1 MTDLTSP
8 LSTTPPFDFTLAT
21 PERIRAGVEAAIARC
36 EALLDGVAS
45 VEGVRTFA
53 DTLQPLDEVANTLA
67 LASGEHGFL
76 TYVAADPA
84 LRDAALEAEQRLDTY
99 GVSAGFRED
108 VAAAVRAFAETAE
121 AQALEGVAARLL
133 AHTQRDH
140 RRNGFDLDAER
151 RARVRTLKERL
162 VHLGI
167 EFRRNIDE
175 YDDALLLRREQL
187 RGLPEA
193 YVERLEVVETAEGAR
208 YRVSL
213 DYPEFY
219 PFLEAAEDE
228 SLRRELFLKNY
239 RRAADVNLP
248 LLTEAIASRHE
259 IAETL
264 GYPSWDA
271 YVIETKMARTPQTA
285 LDFLVDL
292 ERQVRVKAERDIEEL
307 RAEKR
312 RHLASMAASMGER
325 GEPDARLEIWD
336 WRYYQQRVMRE
347 RYQVD
352 QFAVAEYFPLEAV
365 LDGLFEVY
373 QRLVGVRFV
382 PVAETRA
389 WHPDVRLY
397 AVRDASE
404 DAVEGASDGPSIGH
418 FIGHFYMDLHP
429 RPDKYGHAAAFVL
442 RPGRTLPGGG
452 YQSTAAAIVA
462 NFTKPSAGSPSLLR
476 HSEVETLFH
485 EFGHI
490 LHQVLTRS
498 PYVRFAGTNVQR
510 DFVEAPSQMLE
521 HWVWEPAVLRGFTK
535 HVRTGEPLP
544 EALLAQ
550 MVAAKNVGSGLH
562 YLRQIYFARLDLAY
576 HDAGA
581 PNDTDALAEALHGI
595 TGFPFPPDTH
605 FQAGFGHLFGYD
617 AGYYG
622 YLWSQVFGDDM
633 ATRFEQARLAG
644 GPEAEAAAGRDYR
657 RVILEAGG
665 TQDGDALVRAFL
677 GREPSNQA
685 FLREIGLGG

>member
-1 MTDLTSP
+1 MTNQRHDLASD
-8 LSTTPPFDFTLAT
+8 LASTPPFDFTLAT
-21 PERIRAGVEAAIARC
+21 PERIRAGAEAAVARC
-36 EALLDGVAS
+36 EAILAGVAH

-53 DTLQPLDEVANTLA
+53 NTVLPLDDVGATLA

-76 TYVAADPA
+76 TYVASDAA

-99 GVSAGFRED
+99 GTSVGFREEI
-108 VAAAVRAFAETAE
+108 AAAVRAFAETDE
-121 AQALEGVAARLL
+121 ARGLDGVDARLL
-133 AHTQRDH
+133 AHALRDY

-151 RARVRTLKERL
+151 RGRVQALKERL
-162 VHLGI
+162 VVLGV

-175 YDDALLLRREQL
+175 YEDALLLPREGL
-187 RGLPEA
+187 RGLPES
-193 YVERLEVVETAEGAR
+193 YIERLQSVETAEGTR

-219 PFLEAAEDE
+219 PFLEAAEDG
-228 SLRRELFLKNY
+228 SLRRELFLKNHN
-239 RRAADVNLP
+239 RAAEVNLP
-248 LLTEAIASRHE
+248 LLAEAIGIRHE

-264 GYPSWDA
+264 GYASWDA
-271 YVIETKMARTPQTA
+271 YVIETKMAKTPQAA

-307 RAEKR
+307 TAEKR
-312 RHLASMAASMGER
+312 RHLEDPHGT
-325 GEPDARLEIWD
+325 LELWD

-352 QFAVAEYFPLEAV
+352 QFAVAEYFPMEAV
-365 LDGLFEVY
+365 LEGMFEVY

-382 PVAETRA
+382 PVVETKA
-389 WHPDVRLY
+389 WHEDVRLY
-397 AVRDASE
+397 AVE
-404 DAVEGASDGPSIGH
+404 DALEGSEGR

-442 RPGRTLPGGG
+442 KPGRSLADGS
-452 YQSTAAAIVA
+452 YQPTAAAIVA
-462 NFTKPSAGSPSLLR
+462 NFTKPSAGAPSLLR

-490 LHQVLTRS
+490 LHQVMTRS
-498 PYVRFAGTNVQR
+498 PYNRFAGTNVQR

-521 HWVWEPAVLRGFTK
+521 HWTWKPSVLRGFTR

-544 EALLAQ
+544 EALLGQ

-562 YLRQIYFARLDLAY
+562 YLRQLFFARLDLAY
-576 HDAGA
+576 HEAGA
-581 PNDTDALAEALHGI
+581 VKDTDAIAEALHGI
-595 TGFPFPPDTH
+595 TGFPFPAGTH

-633 ATRFEQARLAG
+633 ATRFEG
-644 GPEAEAAAGRDYR
+644 GPEAEVAAGLDYR
-657 RVILEAGG
+657 RTILEAGG
-665 TQDGDALVRAFL
+665 TQDGADLVRGFL
-677 GREPSNQA
+677 GREPSNAA
-685 FLREIGLGG
+685 FLREIGLVG

>member
-1 MTDLTSP
+1 MPDRSADLAS
-8 LSTTPPFDFTLAT
+8 TPPFDFTLAT
-21 PERIRAGVEAAIARC
+21 PERIRAGTEEAIARC
-36 EALLDGVAS
+36 DAILDGVARA
-45 VEGVRTFA
+45 GVAGIGGARTFA
-53 DTLQPLDEVANTLA
+53 NTIAPLDEVASVLA

-76 TYVAADPA
+76 TYVAADA
-84 LRDAALEAEQRLDTY
+84 TLRDVALEAEQRLDTY
-99 GVSAGFRED
+99 GTAVHFRED
-108 VAAAVRAFAETAE
+108 VAAAVRAYAEGEE
-121 AQALEGVAARLL
+121 ARALEGVDARLL
-133 AHTQRDH
+133 AHTLRDT
-140 RRNGFDLDAER
+140 RRNGFDLDAPR
-151 RARVRTLKERL
+151 RGRVQALKERL
-162 VHLGI
+162 VRLGV

-175 YDDALLLRREQL
+175 FEDALLLRLEEL
-187 RGLPEA
+187 RGLPTS
-193 YVERLEVVETAEGAR
+193 YIDRLQTVETPEGPR

-228 SLRRELFLKNY
+228 SLRRELFLKNHN
-239 RRAADVNLP
+239 RAADINLP
-248 LLTEAIASRHE
+248 LLAEAIGIRHE

-271 YVIETKMARTPQTA
+271 YVIETKMAKTPQTA

-307 RAEKR
+307 QAEKR
-312 RHLASMAASMGER
+312 RHLASLGRED
-325 GEPDARLEIWD
+325 PHARLEIWD

-352 QFAVAEYFPLEAV
+352 QFAVAEYFPMEAV

-382 PVAETRA
+382 PVDEPRA
-389 WHPDVRLY
+389 WHEDVRLY
-397 AVRDASE
+397 GVF
-404 DAVEGASDGPSIGH
+404 DAVEDAANGQHAGD

-429 RPDKYGHAAAFVL
+429 RPDKYGHAAAFML
-442 RPGRTLPGGG
+442 RPGRRLADGSYAP
-452 YQSTAAAIVA
+452 TAAAIVA

-490 LHQVLTRS
+490 LHQVMTRS
-498 PYVRFAGTNVQR
+498 PYNRFSGTNVER

-521 HWVWEPAVLRGFTK
+521 HWTWEPSVLRGFTR
-535 HVRTGEPLP
+535 HVTTEEPLP

-562 YLRQIYFARLDLAY
+562 YLRQLYFARLDLAY

-581 PNDTDALAEALHGI
+581 VKDTDAPAEAFHGI
-595 TGFPFPPDTH
+595 TGFPFPAGTH

-633 ATRFEQARLAG
+633 YEVFKG
-644 GPEAEAAAGRDYR
+644 GPEIEAAAGLDYR
-657 RVILEAGG
+657 RTILEAGG
-665 TQDGDALVRAFL
+665 TLDGADLVRGFL
-677 GREPSNQA
+677 GREPSSAA
-685 FLREIGLGG
+685 FLREIGLG

>member
-1 MTDLTSP
+1 MTDLA
-8 LSTTPPFDFTLAT
+8 STPPPPFDFTLAT
-21 PERIRAGVEAAIARC
+21 PERVRAGVEAAIARC
-36 EALLDGVAS
+36 EAILGGVAR
-45 VEGVRTFA
+45 VEGTRTFA
-53 DTLQPLDEVANTLA
+53 DTLQPLDEAANVLA

-76 TYVAADPA
+76 TYVSADAA
-84 LRDAALEAEQRLDTY
+84 LREAALEAEQRLDTY
-99 GVSAGFRED
+99 GTSIGFREEI
-108 VAAAVRAFAETAE
+108 AAAVRAYAETAE
-121 AQALEGVAARLL
+121 ARALDGVAARLL

-140 RRNGFDLDAER
+140 RRNGFDLDLER
-151 RARVRTLKERL
+151 RARVRALKERL
-162 VHLGI
+162 VRLGV

-175 YDDALLLRREQL
+175 FEDALLLRREEL
-187 RGLPEA
+187 RGLPES
-193 YVERLEVVETAEGAR
+193 YIGRLGVVETPDGAR

-228 SLRRELFLKNY
+228 SLRRALFLKNY
-239 RRAADVNLP
+239 HRAAETNLP
-248 LLTEAIASRHE
+248 ILTEAIAIRHE

-271 YVIETKMARTPQTA
+271 YVIETKMARAPRTA

-292 ERQVRVKAERDIEEL
+292 ERQVRVKADGDFEEL

-312 RHLASMAASMGER
+312 RHTG
-325 GEPDARLEIWD
+325 DAGGRLEIWD

-352 QFAVAEYFPLEAV
+352 QFAVAEYFPLDAV

-382 PVAETRA
+382 PVTETRA
-389 WHPDVRLY
+389 WHPDARLY
-397 AVRDASE
+397 AVQ
-404 DAVEGASDGPSIGH
+404 DAVEDSADGRHIGH

-429 RPDKYGHAAAFVL
+429 RPDKYGHAAAFML
-442 RPGRTLPGGG
+442 RPGRAQPDGG
-452 YQSTAAAIVA
+452 YQPTAAAIVA
-462 NFTKPSAGSPSLLR
+462 NFTKPSAESPSLLR

-490 LHQVLTRS
+490 LHQVMTRS

-521 HWVWEPAVLRGFTK
+521 HWVWEPSVLRGFTR

-581 PNDTDALAEALHGI
+581 VKDTDALAEAMHGI
-595 TGFPFPPDTH
+595 TGFPFPPGTH

-633 ATRFEQARLAG
+633 ATRFEQARIEG
-644 GPEAEAAAGRDYR
+644 GPEGEAAVGHDYR
-657 RVILEAGG
+657 RTILGAGG
-665 TQDGDALVRAFL
+665 TEDGDALVRAFL
-677 GREPSNQA
+677 GREPSNAA
-685 FLREIGLGG
+685 FLREIGLV

>member
-1 MTDLTSP
+1 MTNRSSDRPPDLAS
-8 LSTTPPFDFTLAT
+8 TPPFDFTLAT
-21 PERIRAGVEAAIARC
+21 PERIRSGVEEAIARC
-36 EALLDGVAS
+36 DAILDGVAAI
-45 VEGVRTFA
+45 EGGRTFA
-53 DTLQPLDEVANTLA
+53 NTIVPLDEVASLLA

-76 TYVAADPA
+76 TYVAADA
-84 LRDAALEAEQRLDTY
+84 TLRDVAIEAEQRLDTY
-99 GVSAGFRED
+99 GTTVHFRED
-108 VAAAVRAFAETAE
+108 IAAAVRAYAETDE
-121 AQALEGVAARLL
+121 ARGLDGVDARLL
-133 AHTQRDH
+133 AHTLRDT

-151 RARVRTLKERL
+151 RGRVQALKERL
-162 VHLGI
+162 VVLGV

-175 YDDALLLRREQL
+175 YDDALLVSREGL
-187 RGLPEA
+187 RGLPES
-193 YVERLEVVETAEGAR
+193 YIERLQTVETAEGPR

-228 SLRRELFLKNY
+228 SLRRELFLKNHNK
-239 RRAADVNLP
+239 AAEVNLP
-248 LLTEAIASRHE
+248 LLAEAIGIRHE

-264 GYPSWDA
+264 GYASWDA
-271 YVIETKMARTPQTA
+271 YVIETKMAKTPQTA

-307 RAEKR
+307 QAEKR
-312 RHLASMAASMGER
+312 RHLASLGRED
-325 GEPDARLEIWD
+325 PHARLEIWD

-352 QFAVAEYFPLEAV
+352 QFAVAEYFPMDAV

-382 PVAETRA
+382 PVAETLA
-389 WHPDVRLY
+389 WHEDVRLY
-397 AVRDASE
+397 AVQDTASG
-404 DAVEGASDGPSIGH
+404 DH
-418 FIGHFYMDLHP
+418 IGHFYMDLHP
-429 RPDKYGHAAAFVL
+429 RPDKYGHAAAFML
-442 RPGRTLPGGG
+442 KPGRRLADGTYGA
-452 YQSTAAAIVA
+452 TAAAIVA
-462 NFTKPSAGSPSLLR
+462 NFTKPSAESPSLLR

-490 LHQVLTRS
+490 LHQVMTRS
-498 PYVRFAGTNVQR
+498 PYNRFSGTNVER

-521 HWVWEPAVLRGFTK
+521 HWTWEPSVLRGFTR
-535 HVRTGEPLP
+535 HVTTGEPLP
-544 EALLAQ
+544 EALLGQ

-562 YLRQIYFARLDLAY
+562 YLRQIFFARLDLAY

-581 PNDTDALAEALHGI
+581 SKADIQRQDALAESLHGI
-595 TGFPFPPDTH
+595 TGFPFPAGTH

-633 ATRFEQARLAG
+633 YGRFEGSPAI
-644 GPEAEAAAGRDYR
+644 EAAAGLDYR
-657 RVILEAGG
+657 RTILEAGG
-665 TQDGDALVRAFL
+665 TLDGAELVRSFL
-677 GREPSNQA
+677 GREPSSAA
-685 FLREIGLGG
+685 FLREIGLG

>member
-1 MTDLTSP
+1 MTDRTSDLAP
-8 LSTTPPFDFTLAT
+8 TPASTPPFDFTLAT
-21 PERIRAGVEAAIARC
+21 PERVRAGVEAAIARC
-36 EALLDGVAS
+36 EAILDGVAR
-45 VEGVRTFA
+45 VEGKRTFA
-53 DTLQPLDEVANTLA
+53 DTLQPLDEVANLLA

-76 TYVAADPA
+76 TYVSADTA
-84 LRDAALEAEQRLDTY
+84 LREAALEAEQRLDTY
-99 GVSAGFRED
+99 GTSIGFREEI
-108 VAAAVRAFAETAE
+108 AAAVRAYAETAE
-121 AQALEGVAARLL
+121 ARALDGVPARLL

-140 RRNGFDLDAER
+140 RRNGFALDAER
-151 RARVRTLKERL
+151 RARVQALKERL
-162 VHLGI
+162 VGLGI

-175 YDDALLLRREQL
+175 YEDALLLPREGL
-187 RGLPEA
+187 RGLPDS
-193 YVERLEVVETAEGAR
+193 YIERLQSVETAEGTR

-228 SLRRELFLKNY
+228 SLRRALFLKNHN
-239 RRAADVNLP
+239 RAAEVNLP
-248 LLTEAIASRHE
+248 LLAEAIGIRHE

-271 YVIETKMARTPQTA
+271 YVIETKMAGSPQTA

-292 ERQVRVKAERDIEEL
+292 ERQVRVKADGDFEEL
-307 RAEKR
+307 QAEKR

-325 GEPDARLEIWD
+325 GDADARLEIWD

-352 QFAVAEYFPLEAV
+352 QFAVAEYFPLDAV

-382 PVAETRA
+382 PVAETQA
-389 WHPDVRLY
+389 WHEDVRLY
-397 AVRDASE
+397 AVE
-404 DAVEGASDGPSIGH
+404 DAEDGQHTGH

-429 RPDKYGHAAAFVL
+429 RPDKYGHAAAFTL
-442 RPGRTLPGGG
+442 RPGRALPGGG

-462 NFTKPSAGSPSLLR
+462 NFTKPSAESPSLLR

-490 LHQVLTRS
+490 LHQVMTRS

-521 HWVWEPAVLRGFTK
+521 HWVWEPSVLRGFTR

-544 EALLAQ
+544 ETLLAQ

-562 YLRQIYFARLDLAY
+562 YLRQIFFARLDLAY

-581 PNDTDALAEALHGI
+581 VKDTDALAEAFHGI
-595 TGFPFPPDTH
+595 TGFPFPAGTH

-633 ATRFEQARLAG
+633 ATRFEQARIEG
-644 GPEAEAAAGRDYR
+644 GPAGEAAVGRDYR
-657 RVILEAGG
+657 RSILEAGG

-677 GREPSNQA
+677 GREPSNAA
-685 FLREIGLGG
+685 FLREIGLSF

>member
-1 MTDLTSP
+1 MTN
-8 LSTTPPFDFTLAT
+8 LSSAPPFDYTLAT
-21 PERIRAGVEAAIARC
+21 PERIRAGVETAIARC
-36 EALLDGVAS
+36 EAILAGVAR

-53 DTLQPLDEVANTLA
+53 NTLQPLDEVANLLA

-84 LRDAALEAEQRLDTY
+84 LREAALEAEQRLDTY
-99 GVSAGFRED
+99 GISIGFREEI
-108 VAAAVRAFAETAE
+108 AAAVRAFAETAE
-121 AQALEGVAARLL
+121 AQALDGVPAQLL
-133 AHTQRDH
+133 AHRRRDH
-140 RRNGFDLDAER
+140 RRNGFDLDPER
-151 RARVRTLKERL
+151 RARVRALKERL
-162 VHLGI
+162 IHLGI

-187 RGLPEA
+187 RRLPEA
-193 YVERLEVVETAEGAR
+193 YIERLDVVATPEGAR

-219 PFLEAAEDE
+219 PFIEAAEDE

-248 LLTEAIASRHE
+248 LLTEAIAARHE

-312 RHLASMAASMGER
+312 LHLAD
-325 GEPDARLEIWD
+325 PDARLEIWD

-352 QFAVAEYFPLEAV
+352 QFAVAEYFPLDAV

-397 AVRDASE
+397 AVQDAEE
-404 DAVEGASDGPSIGH
+404 DAANGQHVGH

-442 RPGRTLPGGG
+442 QPGRALPDGT

-462 NFTKPSAGSPSLLR
+462 NFTKPSAESPSLLR

-490 LHQVLTRS
+490 LHQVMTRS

-521 HWVWEPAVLRGFTK
+521 HWVWEPSVLRGFTR

-576 HDAGA
+576 HNAGVVK
-581 PNDTDALAEALHGI
+581 DTDALAEAMHGI
-595 TGFPFPPDTH
+595 TGFAFPPETH

-633 ATRFEQARLAG
+633 ATRFEQARIDG
-644 GPEAEAAAGRDYR
+644 GPAGEAAVGRDYR

-665 TQDGDALVRAFL
+665 TEDGDVLVRRFL
-677 GREPSNQA
+677 GREPSNAA
-685 FLREIGLGG
+685 FLREIGLTT

>member
-1 MTDLTSP
+1 MTDP
-8 LSTTPPFDFTLAT
+8 AIAPPFDFTLAT
-21 PERIRAGVEAAIARC
+21 PDRIRAGAQAAIERC
-36 EALLDGVAS
+36 EALLDDVAR
-45 VEGVRTFA
+45 VEGARTFA
-53 DTLQPLDEVANTLA
+53 NTLQPLDEVANLLA

-76 TYVAADPA
+76 TYVSTDPA

-99 GVSAGFRED
+99 GTSIGFREAI
-108 VAAAVRAFAETAE
+108 AAAVRAYAETAE
-121 AQALEGVAARLL
+121 ARGLEGAAARLL
-133 AHTQRDH
+133 AHIQRDH
-140 RRNGFDLDAER
+140 RRNGFDLDAQR
-151 RARVRTLKERL
+151 RARVQTLKERL
-162 VHLGI
+162 VRLGV

-175 YDDALLLRREQL
+175 YQDALLLRREEL
-187 RGLPEA
+187 RGLPES
-193 YVERLEVVETAEGAR
+193 YIGRLEIVETPEGDR

-228 SLRRELFLKNY
+228 SLRRALFLKNY
-239 RRAADVNLP
+239 RRAADLNIP
-248 LLTEAIASRHE
+248 LLTEAIALRHE

-271 YVIETKMARTPQTA
+271 YVIETKMARTPQA
-285 LDFLVDL
+285 VLDFLVDL
-292 ERQVRVKAERDIEEL
+292 ERQVRVKAERDTEEL
-307 RAEKR
+307 REEKR
-312 RHLASMAASMGER
+312 RHTGDPS
-325 GEPDARLEIWD
+325 ARLEIWD

-352 QFAVAEYFPLEAV
+352 QFAVAEYFPLDAV

-382 PVAETRA
+382 PALETRA

-397 AVRDASE
+397 AVE
-404 DAVEGASDGPSIGH
+404 DADDGH
-418 FIGHFYMDLHP
+418 HIGHFYMDLHP

-442 RPGRTLPGGG
+442 RPGRALPQGG
-452 YQSTAAAIVA
+452 YQPTAAAIVA
-462 NFTKPSAGSPSLLR
+462 NFTKPSAESPSLLR

-490 LHQVLTRS
+490 LHQVMTRA
-498 PYVRFAGTNVQR
+498 PFVRFAGTNVQR

-521 HWVWEPAVLRGFTK
+521 HWVWEPSVLRGFTR
-535 HVRTGEPLP
+535 HVRSGEPLP
-544 EALLAQ
+544 EALLGQ

-562 YLRQIYFARLDLAY
+562 YLRQIFFARLDLAY

-581 PNDTDALAEALHGI
+581 VKDTDALAEAMHGI

-633 ATRFEQARLAG
+633 YTRFEG
-644 GPEAEAAAGRDYR
+644 GPEVEAAAGRDYR
-657 RVILEAGG
+657 RAILETGG
-665 TQDGDALVRAFL
+665 TEDGDVLVRRFL
-677 GREPSNQA
+677 GREPSNTA
-685 FLREIGLGG
+685 FLREIGLTA